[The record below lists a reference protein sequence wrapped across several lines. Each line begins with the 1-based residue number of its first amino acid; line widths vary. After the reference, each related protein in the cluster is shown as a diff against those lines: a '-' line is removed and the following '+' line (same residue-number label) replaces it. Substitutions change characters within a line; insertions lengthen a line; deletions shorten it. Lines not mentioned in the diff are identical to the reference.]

1 MVFFLPLQ
9 KHNSKSSFEH
19 LAVQTEKRTEN
30 VLMNESRC
38 KILLNHCMF
47 QISPAQIYCS
57 AARRT
62 FFFFC
67 RFYRNIQFLCLYNR
81 CRAILLME
89 MLLINPYYY
98 YNHYYYYY
106 YYHYYYYYYY
116 YYYHYYY
123 YYYYCY
129 TCLFISSISLVAWV
143 FTAFASSLLFCS
155 CSCTASS
162 CALMD

>member
-89 MLLINPYYY
+89 MLLIKP
-98 YNHYYYYY
+98 YYYYY
-106 YYHYYYYYYY
+106 YYHFYYCN
-116 YYYHYYY
+116 
-123 YYYYCY
+123 CY

>member
-62 FFFFC
+62 YFFFFC
-67 RFYRNIQFLCLYNR
+67 KFYRNIQFLCLYNR

-89 MLLINPYYY
+89 MLLINPLLLLLLLLLLLSFLLLLLLYLSFHFF
-98 YNHYYYYY
+98 NLSRSLGF
-106 YYHYYYYYYY
+106 
-116 YYYHYYY
+116 
-123 YYYYCY
+123 YCF
-129 TCLFISSISLVAWV
+129 CFI
-143 FTAFASSLLFCS
+143 FTFL
-155 CSCTASS
+155 
-162 CALMD
+162 

>member
-9 KHNSKSSFEH
+9 KHNSKTSSEH
-19 LAVQTEKRTEN
+19 LAVETEKGTEN

-62 FFFFC
+62 FFFFFC

-89 MLLINPYYY
+89 MLLLNP
-98 YNHYYYYY
+98 
-106 YYHYYYYYYY
+106 YYYYYYY
-116 YYYHYYY
+116 YYYHFYYC
-123 YYYYCY
+123 YCY

-155 CSCTASS
+155 YSCTASS